1 LKGILKTFMD
11 HLPEY
16 SDIISFL
23 EKADGDVSPAEA
35 QGIACGLLAVNL
47 GSDQAQWLDE
57 ILPGDRDRLNVLLQE
72 AEAGLAQIFIGVMSQ
87 LSDSNLQ
94 FELLLPD
101 DEASLENRFEAVQ
114 SWSRGLLYG
123 LSIAGLNQYER
134 LPEDSR
140 EFLQDVVQISTPAS
154 FDFDEDDESEDAYT
168 EIVEYLRVGT
178 LLLAEEV
185 QPTKQESVAI
195 H

>member
-1 LKGILKTFMD
+1 MN

-16 SDIISFL
+16 SDIISLL
-23 EKADGDVSPAEA
+23 ERAEGEVSPAEA
-35 QGIACGLLAVNL
+35 QGVACGLLAVNL
-47 GSDQAQWLDE
+47 GFDQAQWLDE
-57 ILPGDRDRLNVLLQE
+57 ILTDQRDRQNFLLQE
-72 AEAGLAQIFIGVMSQ
+72 AENGLIQVFAGVVSQ

-94 FELLLPD
+94 FELLLPGD
-101 DEASLENRFEAVQ
+101 DALLETRFEAVQ

-123 LSIAGLNQYER
+123 LSVAGINQYDN

-140 EFLQDVVQISTPAS
+140 EFLQDVVQISVPAA
-154 FDFDEDDESEDAYT
+154 FDFDEEDESEDAYA

-178 LLLAEEV
+178 LLLAEEI
-185 QPTKQESVAI
+185 QPTRQESIAI

>member
-1 LKGILKTFMD
+1 MN

-16 SDIISFL
+16 SDIISLL
-23 EKADGDVSPAEA
+23 ERAGGDVSPAEA

-57 ILPGDRDRLNVLLQE
+57 LLSDQRDKHNFLLQE
-72 AEAGLAQIFIGVMSQ
+72 AENGLAQVFTGVMSQ

-123 LSIAGLNQYER
+123 LSIAGINQYES

-140 EFLQDVVQISTPAS
+140 EFLQDVVQISTPAA
-154 FDFDEDDESEDAYT
+154 FDFDEDDESEDAYA
-168 EIVEYLRVGT
+168 EIIEYLRVGT
-178 LLLAEEV
+178 LLLAEEI